1 MYKYNNSLLRVGV
14 CSNTQFPFFSLVKI
28 WFVEYLVAGE
38 EMYGFVDFFIHHLN
52 AQNIERR
59 MSNVLLPEFQK
70 SDLNL

>member
-1 MYKYNNSLLRVGV
+1 M
-14 CSNTQFPFFSLVKI
+14 VKI

-38 EMYGFVDFFIHHLN
+38 EMYGFGDFFIHHLN